1 MNCQSCQEGEN
12 KCTYDSCQKQIF
24 DSSKTL
30 SVNIITYIHIQC
42 FSRNMNNPFLPMYKK
57 TFQMWKR
64 ENMSSK
70 ICHLKIINGFPSVI
84 NLSFSL
90 LQPTRLQSYY
100 YIVQPRPTKH
110 AHSLLRAVFCKLNK
124 ANGWILQLEK
134 YTSSLNDS

>member
-1 MNCQSCQEGEN
+1 
-12 KCTYDSCQKQIF
+12 
-24 DSSKTL
+24 
-30 SVNIITYIHIQC
+30 
-42 FSRNMNNPFLPMYKK
+42 
-57 TFQMWKR
+57 MWKV
-64 ENMSSK
+64 ENMSFK
-70 ICHLKIINGFPSVI
+70 ICHLKIINGFLSVI

-124 ANGWILQLEK
+124 VNGWILQLEK